1 MLLEW
6 IEISLHARNTFPLS
20 MNTFSIQVTGCLQTC
35 SGWCCMIRFPV
46 YNFIVYWTF
55 PVPFQLMVG
64 LSTGRIVNI
73 FHEQYWTDNC
83 CNILTLVY
91 TINYY
96 DGALRDFVSL
106 IFEAILEYLTVI
118 QKFLHFCKTI
128 HSFLL
133 QCLSHL

>member
-1 MLLEW
+1 
-6 IEISLHARNTFPLS
+6 
-20 MNTFSIQVTGCLQTC
+20 
-35 SGWCCMIRFPV
+35 MIRFPV

-73 FHEQYWTDNC
+73 FHEQYWIDSYY
-83 CNILTLVY
+83 NILTLVY

-96 DGALRDFVSL
+96 DGALRDFASL

-118 QKFLHFCKTI
+118 QKFLIFAKQSKVFYCNASVIYRMYFFSSQNEDIFFFQGKNSKMI
-128 HSFLL
+128 EC
-133 QCLSHL
+133 QWE